1 MASKFKKND
10 KVLIIAGA
18 SKGKQGKIL
27 SIKNDRVVVE
37 GVNLATIHKKPTQ
50 SEAGS
55 IVKKEKSIHISNI
68 SHINEGKAEKV
79 KFVINKD
86 SDKGKKFQ
94 EKERVLKKTEVKI
107 DN

>member
-10 KVLIIAGA
+10 QVLVIAGA
-18 SKGKQGKIL
+18 SKGKKGKIL

-50 SEAGS
+50 TEAGS
-55 IVKKEKSIHISNI
+55 IVKKEKSIHVSNI
-68 SHINEGKAEKV
+68 SHINEGKPAKV
-79 KFVINKD
+79 KFLINKE
-86 SDKGKKFQ
+86 SDKKFKS
-94 EKERVLKKTEVKI
+94 KERVLKKTEAKI